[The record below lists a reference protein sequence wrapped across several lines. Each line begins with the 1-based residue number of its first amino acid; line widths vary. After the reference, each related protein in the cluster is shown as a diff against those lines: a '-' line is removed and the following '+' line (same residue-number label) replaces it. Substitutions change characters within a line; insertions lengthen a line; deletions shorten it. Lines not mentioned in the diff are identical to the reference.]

1 VAVAVALYRLLTG
14 AAGVLA
20 PALSLLG
27 PPGGAWRGS
36 LTGGSDE
43 AARAA
48 GSVWIHAASLGE
60 MGVARTWAEALVTS
74 GVRPPLLVTARTRAG
89 LSRARRELSGIAA
102 PRFAPAD
109 LPQVVRAL
117 LEQAS
122 PFRIDIIETEIW
134 PNLLVESRRSGVAV
148 VFVGATVS
156 PRTVRRLRA
165 LGVAGE
171 RCFGGLVHALPKT
184 EEDAARFH
192 ALGIPR
198 ERIRV
203 VGDLKADEAI
213 ASEDT
218 PERARPG
225 VVLFGSFRPGE
236 EDALRSVALALD
248 ALPDRPLVIV
258 APRHEE
264 GRDIARRALA
274 GAGFSVLERS
284 EADRGAV
291 PLPDWMAAVS
301 AQEGKRAGLLA
312 TQGELTNAYALAM
325 TALIGGTFAPFG
337 GHNALEA
344 AARGCPV
351 IVGPHHAEIEAAVQ
365 ALHREGAIAIAKDA
379 AEAAALA
386 TAWLSDGKNG
396 ERSMAAVR
404 AAGLAGGAT
413 RRALDALE
421 EWGLSP

>member
-1 VAVAVALYRLLTG
+1 MGAGVLLYRLLTG
-14 AAGVLA
+14 AAGLLA

-27 PPGGAWRGS
+27 RSDGAWRGS
-36 LTGGSDE
+36 LTGRSDE
-43 AARAA
+43 TTRAA
-48 GSVWIHAASLGE
+48 GSIWIHAASLGE
-60 MGVARTWAEALVTS
+60 MGVARTWAAALVES

-89 LSRARRELSGIAA
+89 LARAQRELSGVAA
-102 PRFAPAD
+102 ARFAPAD
-109 LPQVVRAL
+109 LPQVLRAF

-134 PNLLVESRRSGVAV
+134 PNLLVESRRAEVAV

-156 PRTVRRLRA
+156 ARTVGRLRA

-171 RCFGGLVHALPKT
+171 PCFGGLVHVLPKT

-192 ALGIPR
+192 ALGVPR

-203 VGDLKADEAI
+203 VGDLKADEAV
-213 ASEDT
+213 ATGNLPD
-218 PERARPG
+218 RARQG

-236 EDALRSVALALD
+236 EEAAKTVAVALD
-248 ALPDRPLVIV
+248 AVPGRPILIV

-264 GRDIARRALA
+264 GRGMARRALA
-274 GAGFSVLERS
+274 EAGFSVSERS
-284 EADRGAV
+284 EADRGATT
-291 PLPDWMAAVS
+291 LADWMAAVS
-301 AQEGKRAGLLA
+301 AREGKRAGLLA
-312 TQGELTNAYALAM
+312 TQGELSEAYAIA
-325 TALIGGTFAPFG
+325 TAAIIGGTFAPFG

-351 IVGPHHAEIEAAVQ
+351 IVGPQHEEIEAAVQ
-365 ALHREGAIAIAKDA
+365 ALHREGAAAIANDA

-386 TAWLSDGKNG
+386 TVWLSDGRNR
-396 ERSMAAVR
+396 ERSMGASR
-404 AAGLAGGAT
+404 AAATAGGAT
-413 RRALDALE
+413 RRALDALS